1 MLRKSSRRSP
11 WWTRLP
17 SAWFVANYTLRLLPY
32 ATRPIGVAE
41 IDRVLHQL
49 FPHARLV
56 GDKTPHYVFTL
67 DVLAREPDLKR
78 IIIYRDGRDVTS
90 SMLRKLRGRWRDLP
104 MAQKLDTPG
113 KVAQAW
119 VLAIQA
125 MEKHRQ
131 KVYSIRYEDLVRE
144 PRRTLNALAHWL
156 DVDPAGF
163 RDSLVRDT
171 SVGKYRT
178 GLTASELAE
187 VNEIAGPTLA
197 RLNYL

>member
-1 MLRKSSRRSP
+1 
-11 WWTRLP
+11 
-17 SAWFVANYTLRLLPY
+17 
-32 ATRPIGVAE
+32 
-41 IDRVLHQL
+41 
-49 FPHARLV
+49 
-56 GDKTPHYVFTL
+56 
-67 DVLAREPDLKR
+67 
-78 IIIYRDGRDVTS
+78 
-90 SMLRKLRGRWRDLP
+90 MLRKLRGRWRDLP